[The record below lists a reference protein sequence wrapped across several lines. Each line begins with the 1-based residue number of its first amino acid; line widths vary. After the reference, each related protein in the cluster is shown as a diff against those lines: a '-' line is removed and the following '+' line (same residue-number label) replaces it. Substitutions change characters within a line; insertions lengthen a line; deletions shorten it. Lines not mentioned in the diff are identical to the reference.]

1 MNISK
6 ALQADLI
13 EILYLVKVC
22 VQEKNDPCCC
32 YWGLQHQ
39 LIKKDI
45 AEGFVYIYRENEV
58 CLGAITLNPL
68 PLDEAKDSKWQDP
81 SAKPLFIH
89 RLLVHPNWRD
99 KHIADSLIAF
109 AEQYALGNGFTSL
122 RLETFSEEAYLKDF
136 MTRQS
141 FRNLGD
147 MTCHPQ
153 QPSYSYYV
161 KGI

>member
-22 VQEKNDPCCC
+22 VQEKNDPCLC
-32 YWGLQHQ
+32 YWDLQHQ

-45 AEGFVYIYRENEV
+45 EEGLVYIYRENEV

-68 PLDEAKDSKWQDP
+68 PLEETKDSKWQDT

-89 RLLVHPNWRD
+89 RLLVHPNWKDR
-99 KHIADSLIAF
+99 HIADSLVAF
-109 AEQYALGNGFTSL
+109 AEKYALDNGFTSL
-122 RLETFSEEAYLKDF
+122 RLEAFSEDIQSMDF
-136 MTRQS
+136 ITEHS
-141 FRNLGD
+141 YRNIED
-147 MTCHPQ
+147 VSCHPRQ
-153 QPSYSYYV
+153 NPYFYYV
-161 KGI
+161 KGF